1 MKFLKDIITIFIIL
15 FISVIAFGAMFV
27 LLKAIFVSWSTF
39 IVIIFLVFLVSLVYS
54 ATRYI
59 QREFK

>member
-1 MKFLKDIITIFIIL
+1 MKFLKDITTIFIIL
-15 FISVIAFGAMFV
+15 FVSIIVFGAMFV
-27 LLKAIFVSWSTF
+27 LLKAIFSTVSNF